1 MRRILKQREKSTSP
15 YRPHRPVRVLIA
27 DDHCLFLEAIHRLL
41 RRHGFKVV
49 ALASDGHDAVRLALT
64 TRPDIAVLDVM
75 MPTLGGIDV
84 TRQLLDVAPDT
95 GVVLV
100 TGSTDLRFV
109 LEGMKL
115 GVRGFVVKTAPAEE
129 FFDAVR
135 AAARGAT
142 YMSPAYQ
149 HEISAALPRSRATD
163 ITRLTARER
172 QVLRLIAEG
181 KTTKAIGAALGIAA
195 KTADAHR
202 TRLMKKLDIH
212 DIAGLVRYA
221 VRERLAAV

>member
-1 MRRILKQREKSTSP
+1 MRRILKQRP
-15 YRPHRPVRVLIA
+15 RRRLRVLIA
-27 DDHCLFLEAIHRLL
+27 DDHRLFLEAIHRLL

-49 ALASDGHDAVRLALT
+49 ALASDGPEAVRLAQT

-75 MPTLGGIDV
+75 MPTLGGMDV
-84 TRQLLDVAPDT
+84 TRRLLDVAPDT

-100 TGSTDLRFV
+100 TGGTDLRFV
-109 LEGMKL
+109 LEGMTL

-129 FFDAVR
+129 FFDAIR

-142 YMSPAYQ
+142 YMSPAYKR
-149 HEISAALPRSRATD
+149 EIRAALPRPGATG
-163 ITRLTARER
+163 ISRLTARER
-172 QVLRLIAEG
+172 QVLGLIAEG